1 MPKGAGLEGL
11 IVLLHIVDDIAD
23 QPFLGT
29 DSVFPTQIGRDLQF
43 YASLREVWLRLG
55 VGRVAKPALFDNSSD
70 STFSR
75 GQTTSF
81 IDIPERDT
89 LDLLRTP
96 QN

>member
-1 MPKGAGLEGL
+1 MEGL

-23 QPFLGT
+23 QPLLGT
-29 DSVFPTQIGRDLQF
+29 DPVFPTHIGRDFQF
-43 YASLREVWLRLG
+43 YASLREVRLRLG